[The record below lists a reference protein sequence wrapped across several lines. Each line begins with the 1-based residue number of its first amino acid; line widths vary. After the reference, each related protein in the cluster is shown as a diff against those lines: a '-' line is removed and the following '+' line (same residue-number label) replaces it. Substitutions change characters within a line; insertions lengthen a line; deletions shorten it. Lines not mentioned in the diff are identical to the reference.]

1 MVPATPEARL
11 RLMLDLEPQDQSAGA
26 TQRWRVQG
34 SASPSAHWGG
44 PNPWKLVAWT
54 SLAWMAVLGL
64 TVAGFLGALE
74 RQDRKLDLLLE
85 RSSARTERT
94 APQDEQIGKRA
105 GSIR

>member
-1 MVPATPEARL
+1 MV
-11 RLMLDLEPQDQSAGA
+11 
-26 TQRWRVQG
+26 
-34 SASPSAHWGG
+34 
-44 PNPWKLVAWT
+44 
-54 SLAWMAVLGL
+54 VLGA

-85 RSSARTERT
+85 RSRTHSERT